1 MSTGLSGLP
10 QSFIVWKIEYACAS
24 VSATIS
30 ISPTQKRSQ

>member
-10 QSFIVWKIEYACAS
+10 RSFIVSKIEYACAS

-30 ISPTQKRSQ
+30 ISPTLPSSQ